1 MNNHFK
7 FDTTEF
13 KINGLSWS
21 EYHNPL
27 NEERF
32 DQAIVKPHQIKRDG
46 DCTWAELLFVTLTLL
61 EKEGLEWT
69 MPHMHE
75 ICELMLF
82 VSVSLFTEHGR
93 GDAYIYYIE
102 NLFPIKRKRDNPD
115 TCETK
120 V

>member
-1 MNNHFK
+1 MSNLFE

-27 NEERF
+27 HADNY

-46 DCTWAELLFVTLTLL
+46 DCTWPELLFVTLTLL

-69 MPHMHE
+69 MPHLYE
-75 ICELMLF
+75 IFELMLF
-82 VSVSLFTEHGR
+82 VSVSLHTKHGR
-93 GDAYIYYIE
+93 GDAYVYYIE
-102 NLFPIKRKRDNPD
+102 NLFPIKKNWDNPE
-115 TCETK
+115 TSETK